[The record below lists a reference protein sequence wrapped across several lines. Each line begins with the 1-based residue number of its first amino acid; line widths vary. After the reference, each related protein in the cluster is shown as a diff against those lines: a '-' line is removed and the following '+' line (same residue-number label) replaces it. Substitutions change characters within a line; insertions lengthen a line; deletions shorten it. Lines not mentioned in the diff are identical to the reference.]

1 MKSTTKVSV
10 PIQIMR
16 KQYLHNIDKVYSN
29 LKICF
34 DMVSPFSL
42 KTYDFAASSNRFNLK
57 NLLTPERHFGK
68 SVSI

>member
-1 MKSTTKVSV
+1 MKSTIKVSV
-10 PIQIMR
+10 PIMR

-57 NLLTPERHFGK
+57 NLLTPEKHFGK